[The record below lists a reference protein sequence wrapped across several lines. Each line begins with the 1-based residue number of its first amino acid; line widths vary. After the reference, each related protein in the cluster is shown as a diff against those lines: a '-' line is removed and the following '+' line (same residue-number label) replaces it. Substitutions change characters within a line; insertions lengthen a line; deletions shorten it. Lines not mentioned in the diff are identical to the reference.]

1 MPCFSRPDP
10 VGRIWPAILLAFLL
24 LLSAAAALGEGLEIK
39 YAELDPTEESYLL
52 KADLEISLTPPVE
65 DALNK
70 GVPLNFVADFELKR
84 PRWYW
89 FDEVIASAQQTIR
102 LSYHALTRQYELK
115 VNSQHKIFS
124 SFAEAKHELETL
136 RDWKVADRGLLKKHQ
151 TYVAALRMRLD
162 TSLLPKPL
170 QVNALA
176 SKDWTLD
183 SDWHSWSVTP

>member
-1 MPCFSRPDP
+1 M
-10 VGRIWPAILLAFLL
+10 LAFLL
-24 LLSAAAALGEGLEIK
+24 ALLVAIPVRAEGLEIK
-39 YAELDPTEESYLL
+39 SAELEPTEESYLL
-52 KADLEISLTPPVE
+52 KADLDITLTPPVE

-89 FDEVIASAQQTIR
+89 FDEVVASAQQTIR

-115 VNSQHKIFS
+115 VNSQHKTFS
-124 SFAEAKHELETL
+124 SFAEAKDELVRL
-136 RDWKVADRGLLKKHQ
+136 RDWKVADRSLLKKRQ

-162 TSLLPKPL
+162 TSQLPKPL

-183 SDWHSWSVTP
+183 SDWHSWTVTP